1 MKNLKSSHKGSF
13 KDNQLILPHKRSAF
27 EPQKTIIA
35 NSKQRRSV
43 SLQPSIVKKLKDGQL
58 QRQSTK
64 GGDYKIQ
71 IMDIDIEEAES
82 LADVSSSSDEE
93 GLDTCGG
100 KYLQLGINRYFM
112 KNNHNMEHTFLSTS
126 LKIREKAVFSMPD
139 PYNFSDDDD
148 DY

>member
-1 MKNLKSSHKGSF
+1 MKNLKSIKKGSF
-13 KDNQLILPHKRSAF
+13 KDNQLILPHKRSVF
-27 EPQKTIIA
+27 EPRKTIIN

-43 SLQPSIVKKLKDGQL
+43 SLQPSIVQKLQQGQL

-71 IMDIDIEEAES
+71 IMDIAVEEAAES
-82 LADVSSSSDEE
+82 LADISSSSDEE

-112 KNNHNMEHTFLSTS
+112 KNNNMEQTFLSAS
-126 LKIREKAVFSMPD
+126 LKIREKVVFSMPD
-139 PYNFSDDDD
+139 PYILSDDDD
-148 DY
+148 YY